1 MLPDVNILVH
11 AFRTDAPD
19 HEKCRGWLEGLV
31 NGEAAYG
38 MAPMVLSGMV
48 RIVTHPKVFANPSLL
63 EETFEFC
70 ETLLSQS
77 HCVIVRPRSRHWTI
91 FRRLCKEADARGNL
105 VPDAWLAA
113 MAIESGCEWITLD
126 RDFARFSELNWR
138 APW

>member
-1 MLPDVNILVH
+1 
-11 AFRTDAPD
+11 
-19 HEKCRGWLEGLV
+19 
-31 NGEAAYG
+31 
-38 MAPMVLSGMV
+38 MV

-77 HCVIVRPRSRHWTI
+77 HCVIVRPGSRHWTI